1 MQSPDF
7 WSPSYVLDDGGD
19 LSQVGNV
26 SNENVRLDAFVI
38 KLFEKFSADST
49 KPLSNRAKLWES

>member
-7 WSPSYVLDDGGD
+7 WSSCYVLDDGGD
-19 LSQVGNV
+19 LSQVGNI

-38 KLFEKFSADST
+38 KLFEKFSADAT
-49 KPLSNRAKLWES
+49 KALSNRAKLWES